1 MISSICDGTNPLTWA
16 VYQLSRLW
24 WVGMV
29 VVAAVLAVVWV
40 LYARNRTS
48 WEVIAGG
55 PRPGGES
62 KSAQPGRRGE
72 VMV

>member
-1 MISSICDGTNPLTWA
+1 MALDARFETPLEAIMISNICDGTNPLTWA

-48 WEVIAGG
+48 WKVIAGG
-55 PRPGGES
+55 PKPGG
-62 KSAQPGRRGE
+62 
-72 VMV
+72 